1 MEKTKKAGY
10 THTDSHIRIRL
21 KENLIK
27 RELKPLWADKTL
39 RKKKLPTYQ
48 HGKNSSYEEMG
59 TLTHC
64 WWECKNST
72 VPTEG
77 NIVRF
82 RGRIHTFNSKILF
95 SRTLIQ
101 RLLVKTQ
108 KYKIH
113 AGWHCGFIINNNK
126 RLEIIQ
132 RDINGYTKNGGRS
145 LHMDRRSNLW
155 DIFFSENSKVQNST
169 CNKTSPL

>member
-1 MEKTKKAGY
+1 MGRQN
-10 THTDSHIRIRL
+10 S
-21 KENLIK
+21 KEQK
-27 RELKPLWADKTL
+27 Q
-39 RKKKLPTYQ
+39 LPTYQ
-48 HGKNSSYEEMG
+48 NGKNLSFEETG

-77 NIVRF
+77 DVVRS
-82 RGRIHTFNSKILF
+82 RGRIYTFNSEVLF

-108 KYKIH
+108 KYKTH
-113 AGWHCGFIINNNK
+113 AGWHCGFTISNNK

-132 RDINGYTKNGGRS
+132 RDVNGYTKNGGRS
-145 LHMDRRSNLW
+145 LYIDRRSNLQ

-169 CNKTSPL
+169 CNMTPPV